1 MYKIAICDD
10 DKQYIEYLKAVI
22 SENPIVIRQELLF
35 YDFYSGEQLFLYPTW
50 DFDLVIID
58 IQMQGMDGYE
68 TAMKLREVDHKFLL
82 IFCSGTVNPT
92 SLFFKACPY
101 RYLLKSYSYD
111 EMQAEITEIVSEMK
125 RKKNYPFV
133 MCKYSSGKDQIK
145 VYPESILYIAI
156 RNESSEIFAYGRLKA
171 KYPNATLRLNQSLD
185 ALEKIFNQE
194 CGFVRAH
201 NSYIV
206 NMEYIIFANPHEIK
220 MIDGTQLSVSRSR
233 SKEFQRIFAEYISA
247 KYIE

>member
-1 MYKIAICDD
+1 
-10 DKQYIEYLKAVI
+10 
-22 SENPIVIRQELLF
+22 
-35 YDFYSGEQLFLYPTW
+35 
-50 DFDLVIID
+50 
-58 IQMQGMDGYE
+58 
-68 TAMKLREVDHKFLL
+68 
-82 IFCSGTVNPT
+82 
-92 SLFFKACPY
+92 
-101 RYLLKSYSYD
+101 
-111 EMQAEITEIVSEMK
+111 MQAEITEIVSEMK

>member
-82 IFCSGTVNPT
+82 IFLC
-92 SLFFKACPY
+92 
-101 RYLLKSYSYD
+101 LK
-111 EMQAEITEIVSEMK
+111 IT
-125 RKKNYPFV
+125 Y
-133 MCKYSSGKDQIK
+133 
-145 VYPESILYIAI
+145 
-156 RNESSEIFAYGRLKA
+156 
-171 KYPNATLRLNQSLD
+171 
-185 ALEKIFNQE
+185 
-194 CGFVRAH
+194 
-201 NSYIV
+201 
-206 NMEYIIFANPHEIK
+206 
-220 MIDGTQLSVSRSR
+220 
-233 SKEFQRIFAEYISA
+233 
-247 KYIE
+247 